1 MSTSPDATPFPRRLL
16 LPLAGGNFV
25 VGVGTLVIA
34 SMLPALSSDLGASI
48 AAVGQ
53 LLAGYAI
60 ALAIGAPTIAA
71 LTSRADRRVLLTVAL
86 TLFGALHLLAAA
98 MPGYGPLFAV
108 RVVTGFVAAVVTPQ
122 AASTAALL
130 VPGNMRGRALG
141 FIFLGFSLATVVGVP
156 FGGYVAS
163 LMGWRATLGVV
174 GVMALA
180 VALWMWLQIP
190 AGLHIVPMD
199 RAAWLRLARH
209 PALLLVVAVTVVQGS
224 AQFVL
229 YSYLVP
235 LMQAQAGLDA
245 ARAGAVFGV
254 LGVFGLL
261 GNLMGARLMDRLG
274 PARVVQIALWLM
286 LLAFALWPLIRL
298 SDGHWLVLG
307 LVCAI
312 WGLPVFAC
320 NAAQQARLVSLA
332 PDLASASIALNSS
345 GIFLG
350 QAIGAAIGGWVIA
363 GQGYTPL
370 NWWAFVIMLLAI
382 GVSVLAG
389 RAAVRSPGPQI
400 G

>member
-1 MSTSPDATPFPRRLL
+1 MTTAFPRRVL

-25 VGVGTLVIA
+25 VGLGTLVIA
-34 SMLPALSSDLGASI
+34 SMLPTLSSDLGASI

-71 LTSRADRRVLLTVAL
+71 LTSRVDRRVLLTAAL
-86 TLFGALHLLAAA
+86 AVFGALHLLAAV
-98 MPGYGPLFAV
+98 MPGYAALFAV

-130 VPGNMRGRALG
+130 VPGTMRGRALG
-141 FIFLGFSLATVVGVP
+141 FIFLGFSLATVIGVP

-163 LMGWRATLGVV
+163 FMGWRATLGVV
-174 GVMALA
+174 GMMALA

-199 RAAWLRLARH
+199 RAGWLRLARH
-209 PALLLVVAVTVVQGS
+209 PALLLVVAVTVLQGS

-245 ARAGAVFGV
+245 ARAGVIFGV

-298 SDGHWLVLG
+298 SGGDWLVVG

-320 NAAQQARLVSLA
+320 NAAQQARLVALA

-350 QAIGAAIGGWVIA
+350 QAVGAAIGGWVIA

-370 NWWAFVIMLLAI
+370 NWWAFGIMLMAI
-382 GVSVLAG
+382 GVSVMAG
-389 RAAVRSPGPQI
+389 RAAFRSQVV
-400 G
+400 

>member
-1 MSTSPDATPFPRRLL
+1 MTTAFPRRVL

-25 VGVGTLVIA
+25 VGLGTLVIA
-34 SMLPALSSDLGASI
+34 SMLPTLSSDLGASI

-71 LTSRADRRVLLTVAL
+71 LTSRVDRRVLLTAAL
-86 TLFGALHLLAAA
+86 AVFGALHLLAAV
-98 MPGYGPLFAV
+98 MPGYAALFAV

-130 VPGNMRGRALG
+130 VPGTMRGRALG
-141 FIFLGFSLATVVGVP
+141 FIFLGFSLATVIGVP

-163 LMGWRATLGVV
+163 FMGWRATLGVV
-174 GVMALA
+174 GMMALA

-190 AGLHIVPMD
+190 AGLHIVPID
-199 RAAWLRLARH
+199 RAGWLRLARH

-245 ARAGAVFGV
+245 ARAGVIFGV

-298 SDGHWLVLG
+298 SGGDWLVVG

-320 NAAQQARLVSLA
+320 NAAQQARLVALA

-350 QAIGAAIGGWVIA
+350 QAVGAAIGGWVIA

-370 NWWAFVIMLLAI
+370 NWWAFGIMLMAI
-382 GVSVLAG
+382 GVSVMAG
-389 RAAVRSPGPQI
+389 RAAFRSQVV
-400 G
+400 

>member
-1 MSTSPDATPFPRRLL
+1 MSTSPAATPFPRRVL

-34 SMLPALSSDLGASI
+34 SMLPALSSDLRASI
-48 AAVGQ
+48 ATVGQ

-71 LTSRADRRVLLTVAL
+71 LTSRVDRRWLLTAAL
-86 TLFGALHLLAAA
+86 ALFGVLHLLAAV
-98 MPGYGPLFAV
+98 MPGYASLFAV
-108 RVVTGFVAAVVTPQ
+108 RVATGFVAAVVTPQ

-130 VPGNMRGRALG
+130 VPGALRGRALG
-141 FIFLGFSLATVVGVP
+141 FIFLGFSLATVIGVP
-156 FGGYVAS
+156 FGGYLAS
-163 LMGWRATLGVV
+163 AIGWRTTLGVV
-174 GVMALA
+174 GMMALA

-224 AQFVL
+224 GQFVL

-235 LMQAQAGLDA
+235 LMHAQAGLEV
-245 ARAGAVFGV
+245 ARAGVIFGV

-274 PARVVQIALWLM
+274 PAQVVQIALWLM

-298 SDGHWLVLG
+298 SGGHWLVLG

-320 NAAQQARLVSLA
+320 NAAQQARLVTLA

-350 QAIGAAIGGWVIA
+350 QAMGAAIGGWVIA

-370 NWWAFVIMLLAI
+370 NWWAFGLMLMAI
-382 GVSVLAG
+382 GVSVMAG
-389 RAAVRSPGPQI
+389 RAARQSQPA
-400 G
+400 

>member
-1 MSTSPDATPFPRRLL
+1 MSTSPAATPFPRRLL

-71 LTSRADRRVLLTVAL
+71 LTSRVDRRWLLTAAL
-86 TLFGALHLLAAA
+86 ALFGALHLLASA
-98 MPGYGPLFAV
+98 MPGYASLFAV

-130 VPGNMRGRALG
+130 VPAASRGRALG

-156 FGGYVAS
+156 FGGYLAAF
-163 LMGWRATLGVV
+163 MGWRATLGLV

-245 ARAGAVFGV
+245 ARAGVIFGV

-261 GNLMGARLMDRLG
+261 GNLLGTRLMDRLG

-298 SDGHWLVLG
+298 SGGHWLVLG
-307 LVCAI
+307 TVCAI

-350 QAIGAAIGGWVIA
+350 QAMGAAIGGWVVA
-363 GQGYTPL
+363 GHGYTPL
-370 NWWAFVIMLLAI
+370 NWWAFAIMLMAI

-389 RAAVRSPGPQI
+389 RAALKSQQSQQS
-400 G
+400 